1 MEIICLNYRST
12 FHIICCRY
20 GIRCSVFSVH
30 CSTNKKSTSG
40 FGVLAFPIKLLHFKQ
55 SNAFPIEFE
64 LCIMCTWY
72 EWTVCKQKP
81 GTVKGKWLNQKSWKM
96 CALCIRS
103 FHFFGR
109 STTFILTLSFSLHLS
124 ISLLLTFL
132 LVPSVVDV
140 HVKCRFAQTSFHK
153 C

>member
-40 FGVLAFPIKLLHFKQ
+40 FCVLAFPIKLLHFKQ
-55 SNAFPIEFE
+55 SNAFPIEFVLCTYNVHMVWVNCLQTKTWNSQEKMTEPKE
-64 LCIMCTWY
+64 LENVCTLH
-72 EWTVCKQKP
+72 TV
-81 GTVKGKWLNQKSWKM
+81 V
-96 CALCIRS
+96 S
-103 FHFFGR
+103 FLYHFYSPSLF
-109 STTFILTLSFSLHLS
+109 LSPSFY
-124 ISLLLTFL
+124 ISLLFTFL